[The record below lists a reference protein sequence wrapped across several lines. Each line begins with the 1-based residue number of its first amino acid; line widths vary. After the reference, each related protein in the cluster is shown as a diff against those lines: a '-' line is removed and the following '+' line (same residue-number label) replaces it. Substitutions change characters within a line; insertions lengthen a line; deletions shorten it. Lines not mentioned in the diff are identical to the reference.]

1 VAAVPEQVAAAG
13 VERGGSE
20 TMKNILLDVHDRF
33 ETFIVSLLLVL
44 LMIVI
49 LIATAEFTY
58 LLFHGLW
65 ARLTQIDSLGF
76 MQSRMHVVFAGFLV
90 ILLGI
95 ELLETVKMY
104 LTDHVIH
111 VEVVYLVAMIAVGR
125 HIIEVDY
132 NHVAPMTLFGTAT
145 LVVGL
150 SLGYYLLKKSGPH
163 PRAKTPDDMKRD
175 KV

>member
-1 VAAVPEQVAAAG
+1 
-13 VERGGSE
+13 
-20 TMKNILLDVHDRF
+20 MKKVLLDTHDRF
-33 ETFIVSLLLVL
+33 ETFIVSVLLVL

-58 LLFHGLW
+58 LLFGGLW
-65 ARLTQIDSLGF
+65 ARLQSIDSLDF

-132 NHVAPMTLFGTAT
+132 THVAPLTLFGTAA
-145 LVVGL
+145 LVL
-150 SLGYYLLKKSGPH
+150 ALAAGYYLLKLSGPH
-163 PRAKTPDDMKRD
+163 PRTETPDELKR
-175 KV
+175 KKA

>member
-1 VAAVPEQVAAAG
+1 M
-13 VERGGSE
+13 R
-20 TMKNILLDVHDRF
+20 KILLDAHYRF
-33 ETFIVSLLLVL
+33 ETFIVSVLLVL
-44 LMIVI
+44 LMVVI
-49 LIATAEFTY
+49 LIATGEFVY
-58 LLFHGLW
+58 LLFSGLW
-65 ARLTQIDSLGF
+65 ARLREIDSLDF

-132 NHVAPMTLFGTAT
+132 AHVEPMTLFGTAA
-145 LVVGL
+145 LVL
-150 SLGYYLLKKSGPH
+150 ALAAGYYLLKRSGPH
-163 PRAKTPDDMKRD
+163 PIGVVPDESERNKA
-175 KV
+175 